1 MNLKEIRVSRKLK
14 VQEVSD
20 YLCCLPSVY
29 SRYENGKREPSIDIL
44 LKLSKLYGVSVDC
57 LIGNDEVVDTSITE
71 KEAAMISAMR
81 QADERARQDMIP
93 ICFEKCA
100 RLEWKVP
107 FTNTTQMS
115 ELSRLNGYGIPIY
128 RSGS

>member
-44 LKLSKLYGVSVDC
+44 LKLSKLYRVSVDY
-57 LIGNDEVVDTSITE
+57 LIGNEEAVDTSMPSSLKRSMT
-71 KEAAMISAMR
+71 MLFL
-81 QADERARQDMIP
+81 P
-93 ICFEKCA
+93 KCSS
-100 RLEWKVP
+100 L
-107 FTNTTQMS
+107 
-115 ELSRLNGYGIPIY
+115 
-128 RSGS
+128 

>member
-71 KEAAMISAMR
+71 ISAMR
-81 QADERARQDMIP
+81 QADERARQDAI
-93 ICFEKCA
+93 A
-100 RLEWKVP
+100 LLELHTGNKK
-107 FTNTTQMS
+107 
-115 ELSRLNGYGIPIY
+115 I
-128 RSGS
+128 

>member
-1 MNLKEIRVSRKLK
+1 MNLKEMRVSRKLK

-44 LKLSKLYGVSVDC
+44 LKLSKLYGVSVDY

-71 KEAAMISAMR
+71 NEVVMIRAMR
-81 QADERARQDMIP
+81 RADKRALQD
-93 ICFEKCA
+93 A
-100 RLEWKVP
+100 LALLELHS
-107 FTNTTQMS
+107 N
-115 ELSRLNGYGIPIY
+115 
-128 RSGS
+128 

>member
-44 LKLSKLYGVSVDC
+44 LKLSKLYSVSVDY
-57 LIGNDEVVDTSITE
+57 LIGNTDNPQSHKNAGD
-71 KEAAMISAMR
+71 AMYDFIRS
-81 QADERARQDMIP
+81 
-93 ICFEKCA
+93 
-100 RLEWKVP
+100 LEL
-107 FTNTTQMS
+107 
-115 ELSRLNGYGIPIY
+115 LSRATSEVQEHLDHLLNYSIDEKD
-128 RSGS
+128 

>member
-44 LKLSKLYGVSVDC
+44 LKLSKLYGDC
-57 LIGNDEVVDTSITE
+57 LIGNYEVVDTSITE

-81 QADERARQDMIP
+81 QADERARQDAI
-93 ICFEKCA
+93 A
-100 RLEWKVP
+100 LLELHTGNKK
-107 FTNTTQMS
+107 
-115 ELSRLNGYGIPIY
+115 I
-128 RSGS
+128 